1 MNLLSM
7 FRGDGL
13 RGRSMRSSFF
23 TVLNMAS
30 QNLLRL
36 GGNLVLTRLLF
47 PEAFGIMA
55 LVQVV
60 MSGLQMFS
68 DIGVG
73 LSIVQNKRGGD
84 PDFLNSA
91 WVLQIGRGTVL
102 WIAAILLAA
111 PVANFYDAPIL
122 AQLLPVAGLTALIQG
137 FNSTKLATANRNL
150 ALGRVTMIR
159 LGANAVGLLV
169 LIALAFWLQ
178 SVWALVLGGLVAP
191 LIVMVLSHTAL
202 PGHRNRFRLD
212 RSAIGELTRFGKYI
226 FLSTIAGFLTLQS
239 DRAILGKLVS
249 LSDLAL
255 YNIAFMLATLP
266 RMLQQSLVNQVLY
279 ALYANRPPT
288 QSDENYRDIAKARFM
303 VIAVALAIASVLAVG
318 GNHLIILL
326 YDPRY
331 EAAGVLLVLMAIAAL
346 PGLISTC
353 YNNAVLATGNSRRFA
368 FLVAMSAILQL
379 GVLVVGVSQF
389 GVIGAALSPFV
400 SSLLFYPIQLVTIR
414 PYRAWVPRQDVIFG
428 LAGCAIAAVA
438 VWVNYDALLI
448 GLEQFLP
455 Q

>member
-1 MNLLSM
+1 MNPLSL

-23 TVLNMAS
+23 TILNMGS

-68 DIGVG
+68 DIGVN
-73 LSIVQNKRGGD
+73 LSIIQNKRGND
-84 PDFLNSA
+84 PAFLDSA
-91 WVLQIGRGTVL
+91 WVLQIGRGSVL
-102 WIAAILLAA
+102 WIATLLLAA
-111 PVANFYDAPIL
+111 PVASFYEAPIL
-122 AQLLPVAGLTALIQG
+122 AQLLPIAGLTTVIQG

-159 LGANAVGLLV
+159 LMANAVGLFV
-169 LIALAFWLQ
+169 LIALAYWLQ
-178 SVWALVLGGLVAP
+178 SVWALVIGGLVAP

-202 PGHRNRFRLD
+202 PGHRNRFRLE
-212 RSAIGELTRFGKYI
+212 RSAIGDLTRFGKYI

-266 RMLQQSLVNQVLY
+266 RMLQQSLVGQVLY

-288 QSDENYRDIAKARFM
+288 ESDENYRNIAKARSL
-303 VIAVALAIASVLAVG
+303 VIGVTVAIAGILAIAG
-318 GNHLIILL
+318 DHLIILM

-331 EAAGVLLVLMAIAAL
+331 EAAGVLLVLMAIGAL
-346 PGLISTC
+346 PGLISGS
-353 YNNAVLATGNSRRFA
+353 YNNAVLAAGNSRRFA
-368 FLVAMSAILQL
+368 FLVAMSALLQL
-379 GVLVVGVSQF
+379 GVLLIGVTHF
-389 GVIGAALSPFV
+389 GVIGAALSPCV
-400 SSLLFYPIQLVTIR
+400 SALLFYPIQIWTVR
-414 PYRAWVPRQDVIFG
+414 PYRAWIPRQDLLFG
-428 LAGCAIAAVA
+428 LAGCAIAALA
-438 VWVNYDALLI
+438 IWVNHAAIQTAFD
-448 GLEQFLP
+448 QFLP
-455 Q
+455 G

>member
-1 MNLLSM
+1 MNPLSM

-68 DIGVG
+68 DIGVN
-73 LSIVQNKRGGD
+73 LAIVQNKRGDD

-91 WVLQIGRGTVL
+91 WVLQIGRGFVL
-102 WIAAILLAA
+102 WTATIVLAA
-111 PVANFYDAPIL
+111 PVANFYEAPIL

-137 FNSTKLATANRNL
+137 FNSTKLATANRHL

-169 LIALAFWLQ
+169 LIALAYWLQ

-191 LIVMVLSHTAL
+191 LITMVLSHIAL
-202 PGHRNRFRLD
+202 PGHRNRFRLE
-212 RSAIGELTRFGKYI
+212 RGAIGELTRFGKYI

-249 LSDLAL
+249 LRTWPCTISPSCWRPCPGCCNRAWW
-255 YNIAFMLATLP
+255 IRCFTRFMPTA
-266 RMLQQSLVNQVLY
+266 
-279 ALYANRPPT
+279 PP
-288 QSDENYRDIAKARFM
+288 AKATT
-303 VIAVALAIASVLAVG
+303 ITATSPA
-318 GNHLIILL
+318 
-326 YDPRY
+326 
-331 EAAGVLLVLMAIAAL
+331 
-346 PGLISTC
+346 PG
-353 YNNAVLATGNSRRFA
+353 
-368 FLVAMSAILQL
+368 
-379 GVLVVGVSQF
+379 
-389 GVIGAALSPFV
+389 
-400 SSLLFYPIQLVTIR
+400 
-414 PYRAWVPRQDVIFG
+414 
-428 LAGCAIAAVA
+428 
-438 VWVNYDALLI
+438 
-448 GLEQFLP
+448 
-455 Q
+455 